1 MHLCKAV
8 RRIPLLAI
16 VCLLWGVLPSPAT
29 SVSGFEAWQQAEISQ
44 RLDYGLV
51 AMLEAENRT
60 LSSSPYWVYN
70 EIVPQLLWRYS
81 PRYDFTSG
89 MEFSS
94 WRYPGSQLIGYQPFV
109 DTRIKWNGGRW
120 NFSSRQRFQ
129 TGIQGEAFMAM
140 FRQLSRLQYQLPGFA
155 SRLSLYAADEWFL
168 NLLTGQLVE
177 NRAFLGS
184 SYMLNS
190 AVNMELYAVLHT
202 FSNWNGVT
210 GNLPGVGIKAVC
222 AF

>member
-1 MHLCKAV
+1 
-8 RRIPLLAI
+8 
-16 VCLLWGVLPSPAT
+16 VLPSPAT

-70 EIVPQLLWRYS
+70 ELVPQLLWRYS

-129 TGIQGEAFMAM
+129 TGSEGGVYVAM
-140 FRQLSRLQYQLPGFA
+140 FRQLSRLQYQLPGF
-155 SRLSLYAADEWFL
+155 SNRLSLYAADEWFL
-168 NLLTGQLVE
+168 GLVNGQLPE
-177 NRAFLGS
+177 NRAFFGS
-184 SYMLNS
+184 SYALNS
-190 AVNMELYAVLHT
+190 AVNLELYGVLQT
-202 FSNWNGVT
+202 FANYNGLS
-210 GNLPGVGIKAVC
+210 GNLPGIGIKAVC